1 MIDALPPAPYRAF
14 VVIPPHFCRVTWHKP
29 DGVITAAAIAPAVYR
44 AHFRPGVDFETTSV
58 VAALDWLH
66 AQRKLAAALTD
77 LFD

>member
-1 MIDALPPAPYRAF
+1 MIDVLPPAPFRAF
-14 VVIPPHFCRVTWHKP
+14 VTIPPSFCRVSWHTP
-29 DGVITAAAIAPAVYR
+29 EGVITAAAIDPTVAR